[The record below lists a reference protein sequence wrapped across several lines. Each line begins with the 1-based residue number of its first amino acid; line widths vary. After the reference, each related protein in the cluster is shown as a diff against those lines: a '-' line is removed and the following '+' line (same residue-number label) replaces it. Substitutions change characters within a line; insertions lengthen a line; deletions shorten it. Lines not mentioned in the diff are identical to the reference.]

1 MWALQE
7 LYEKLKRG
15 SRQEGKE
22 FSQFAENSSSDSL
35 GHHFAHIIGIEI
47 RIGHLGRRG
56 IVDGQVLDLATIVE
70 LRHCQPKQ
78 TQTAE

>member
-1 MWALQE
+1 MGTSRALE
-7 LYEKLKRG
+7 
-15 SRQEGKE
+15 EGKE
-22 FSQFAENSSSDSL
+22 GKVSICLLGILVKDLL
-35 GHHFAHIIGIEI
+35 GHHFAHIIGVEI

-78 TQTAE
+78 TQTRMNEFK